1 MAKQKKHQITEYE
14 KCLREYHKASPR
26 HVIVLETDLPEDEK
40 RHLFHQADLL
50 RQCGN
55 ELLGIM
61 KRHLDQL
68 LRTKKYRGLRKSYGK
83 ISKSIKNLQQIKKL
97 SNVQKQHLK
106 DLQKDLRTIS
116 NLMNEMQKSYHVT
129 WEYCRN
135 TMKTLRLKYQ
145 QPSIFALSRAEDI

>member
-1 MAKQKKHQITEYE
+1 MAKRKKHQITEYE

-26 HVIVLETDLPEDEK
+26 HVIVLETDLLEDEK

-68 LRTKKYRGLRKSYGK
+68 LRTKKYRGLRKVTGRSAKVSK
-83 ISKSIKNLQQIKKL
+83 IYSRSRNYQ
-97 SNVQKQHLK
+97 
-106 DLQKDLRTIS
+106 
-116 NLMNEMQKSYHVT
+116 M
-129 WEYCRN
+129 CRN
-135 TMKTLRLKYQ
+135 N
-145 QPSIFALSRAEDI
+145 I

>member
-1 MAKQKKHQITEYE
+1 MTKRKKHQITEYE

-26 HVIVLETDLPEDEK
+26 HVIVLETDLTEDEK

-68 LRTKKYRGLRKSYGK
+68 LRTKKYRDLRKSYGK
-83 ISKSIKNLQQIKKL
+83 ISKSIKCECNINR
-97 SNVQKQHLK
+97 SF
-106 DLQKDLRTIS
+106 TCFWC
-116 NLMNEMQKSYHVT
+116 EF
-129 WEYCRN
+129 CRSC
-135 TMKTLRLKYQ
+135 YFF
-145 QPSIFALSRAEDI
+145 SIVHNWFLCVLVI